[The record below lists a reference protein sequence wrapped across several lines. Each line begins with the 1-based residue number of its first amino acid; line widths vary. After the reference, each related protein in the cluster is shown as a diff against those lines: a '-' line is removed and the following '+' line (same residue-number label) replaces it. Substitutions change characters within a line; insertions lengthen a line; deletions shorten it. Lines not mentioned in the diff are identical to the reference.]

1 MKQSNYDKVRAL
13 TGWHQFMS
21 VMVDNECK
29 KMQSAVDTSKGYMT
43 HKELREICEH
53 TDKLK
58 FLSEQYIDAEMDL
71 IGAAIRYN
79 VPHTRL
85 LEQGKAFQFYKMLE
99 EKAMLIDNGEVVSI
113 SKS

>member
-43 HKELREICEH
+43 IKELDEVCKH

-58 FLSEQYIDAEMDL
+58 FLTEQYIDAEMDL

-79 VPHTRL
+79 VPHTSL
-85 LEQGKAFQFYKMLE
+85 LEKGKAFEFYKLLE
-99 EKAMLIDNGEVVSI
+99 EKAMMIDNGEVVLI
-113 SKS
+113 HKN